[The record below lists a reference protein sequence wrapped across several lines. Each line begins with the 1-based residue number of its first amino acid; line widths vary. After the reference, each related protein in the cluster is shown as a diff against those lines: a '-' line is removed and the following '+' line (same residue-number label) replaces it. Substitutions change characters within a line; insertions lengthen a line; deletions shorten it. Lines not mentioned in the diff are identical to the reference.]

1 MVSSTVSS
9 NYYFAKVRPPTHT
22 HSTHPPKSK
31 HQSELC
37 GFSAVRSDHNRA
49 APAGGGGT
57 SKIPSLCP
65 GPLTTESKGRP
76 ACRTAAARL
85 MTRCARGGG
94 WDAVRCQIGRKLA
107 SPPCGTLMCV
117 CVCLWRRRR
126 GKHLSHLEPGQIVH
140 QESERAFR
148 WRPDRRHV
156 REDLIGPISL
166 CRLTVS
172 CGAPCGGQCNMSCIH
187 GPSPKEKKCRFRFF
201 RSYTVETG
209 CSRRFDRCKARCV

>member
-31 HQSELC
+31 HQSTLC

-117 CVCLWRRRR
+117 CVFVAAAAAAAVAAA
-126 GKHLSHLEPGQIVH
+126 GEAFKPP
-140 QESERAFR
+140 RAGPDCPSGIR
-148 WRPDRRHV
+148 ARVPVASRP
-156 REDLIGPISL
+156 
-166 CRLTVS
+166 
-172 CGAPCGGQCNMSCIH
+172 APCAGGPDWADIIVSAHRQLRRAMWGAVQYVMHTWPI
-187 GPSPKEKKCRFRFF
+187 PK
-201 RSYTVETG
+201 
-209 CSRRFDRCKARCV
+209 